1 MDGSLYV
8 NNIQI
13 RLVLRLMD
21 THETQVNQM
30 EMKIEALQENLGIC
44 RNATSIDRNRVSV
57 LLGKVMRVKTV
68 NFCYFHSKNLI
79 KLATFL
85 ILTIHLYLIF
95 EK

>member
-1 MDGSLYV
+1 
-8 NNIQI
+8 
-13 RLVLRLMD
+13 MD

>member
-1 MDGSLYV
+1 MDGPLYV

-57 LLGKVMRVKTV
+57 LLGKVMRVKMV
-68 NFCYFHSKNLI
+68 NFCYFHPKNLI

>member
-1 MDGSLYV
+1 
-8 NNIQI
+8 
-13 RLVLRLMD
+13 MD

-57 LLGKVMRVKTV
+57 LLGKVMRVKSV

-79 KLATFL
+79 KLATFHDSNAL
-85 ILTIHLYLIF
+85 SICT
-95 EK
+95 

>member
-1 MDGSLYV
+1 
-8 NNIQI
+8 
-13 RLVLRLMD
+13 MD

-57 LLGKVMRVKTV
+57 LLGKVMRVKSV

-79 KLATFL
+79 KLA
-85 ILTIHLYLIF
+85 IF
-95 EK
+95 HDSNALSICT